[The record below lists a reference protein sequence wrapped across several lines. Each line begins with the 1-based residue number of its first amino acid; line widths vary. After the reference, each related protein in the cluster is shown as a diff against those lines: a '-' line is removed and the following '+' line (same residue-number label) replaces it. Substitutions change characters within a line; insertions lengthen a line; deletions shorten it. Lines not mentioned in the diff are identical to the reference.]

1 MKVFDYPTSII
12 AWNEGGGRFTV
23 QALPLQVQLS
33 SLNAILCTDVNSDGR
48 PDLLLGGNQFGLLP
62 QFGRLDASFGQVLI
76 NKGNRSFEVL
86 STAQAGIELRGQ
98 VRDIVAIGGKGQK
111 GYLFLQN
118 NQKPVLYRP
127 GRRDVAK
134 K

>member
-12 AWNEGGGRFTV
+12 AWNEGSGRFTV
-23 QALPLQVQLS
+23 QPLPVAVQLS
-33 SLNAILCTDVNSDGR
+33 SLNAILCTDVNEDGQ

-76 NKGNRSFEVL
+76 NRGSRSFEVL
-86 STAQAGIELRGQ
+86 STAQAGVELRGQ
-98 VRDIVAIGGKGQK
+98 VRDIVAIQGKGQK
-111 GYLFLQN
+111 SYLFLQN
-118 NQKPVLYRP
+118 NQKPVLFRP
-127 GRRDVAK
+127 RPREVAK